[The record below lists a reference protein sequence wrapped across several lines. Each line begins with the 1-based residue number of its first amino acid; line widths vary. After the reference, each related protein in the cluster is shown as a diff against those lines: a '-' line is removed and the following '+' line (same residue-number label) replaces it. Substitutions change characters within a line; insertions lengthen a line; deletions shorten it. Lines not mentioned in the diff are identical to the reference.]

1 MKKKIAIQ
9 GIKGSNHYKALTE
22 LFDETEVEALE
33 CNTFQELVHAV
44 MTGVCEKAVMAIE
57 NSIAGSI
64 LPNYRLILDHKLQVT
79 AEHYLNIS
87 HNLVALPGQ
96 GLADLVQVKSHQMAL
111 HQCSNFFSKY
121 LHIHLIEDVDTA
133 LPAKIIAEHQLT
145 GVGALVPKGSAEL
158 FQLTTIAEDVQNN
171 SLNETRFVVV
181 EKQSPTGLEVNKA
194 TIQFEMAHEQ
204 GSLAKVLNAMAAH
217 DLNLSKIQSIPIP
230 YDIWRYAFIVD
241 VSFSNPMQFQNA
253 FSELSKI
260 SINPTCVGQYKNGK
274 S

>member
-22 LFDETEVEALE
+22 LFDETKVEALE
-33 CNTFQELVHAV
+33 CNTFQQLVNAV
-44 MTGVCEKAVMAIE
+44 VTGECEKAVMAIE

-79 AEHYLNIS
+79 AEFYLNIS

-96 GLADLVQVKSHQMAL
+96 DLADLVQVKSHQMAL
-111 HQCSNFFSKY
+111 HQCSNYFSNY
-121 LHIHLIEDVDTA
+121 DHIHLIEDVDTA
-133 LPAKIIAEHQLT
+133 LPAQIIAQKQIM
-145 GVGALVPKGSAEL
+145 GVGALVPKGTAEL
-158 FQLTTIAEDVQNN
+158 FQLNTIAEDVQNN

-181 EKQSPTGLEVNKA
+181 EKQANTSSEVDKA
-194 TIQFEMAHEQ
+194 TIQFEIAHES
-204 GSLAKVLNAMAAH
+204 GSLAKVLNTMAVH
-217 DLNLSKIQSIPIP
+217 ELNLSKIQSIPIP
-230 YDIWRYAFIVD
+230 NDMWRYAFIVD
-241 VSFSNPMQFQNA
+241 VSYSSSIQFQNA
-253 FSELSKI
+253 FSEISKI

>member
-9 GIKGSNHYKALTE
+9 GIRGSNHYKALTE
-22 LFDETEVEALE
+22 LFNEAEVEALE
-33 CNTFQELVHAV
+33 CNTFQELVKAV
-44 MTGVCEKAVMAIE
+44 VTGECEKAVMAIE

-64 LPNYRLILDHKLQVT
+64 LPNYRLILDHQLQVT

-96 GLADLVQVKSHQMAL
+96 DLTDLVQVKSHQMAL
-111 HQCSNFFSKY
+111 HQCSNFFSNH

-133 LPAKIIAEHQLT
+133 LPAKIIAEHQLR

-158 FQLTTIAEDVQNN
+158 FQLTTLAEDVQNN

-181 EKQSPTGLEVNKA
+181 EKQAGTSLEADKA
-194 TIQFEMAHEQ
+194 TIQFEMTHES
-204 GSLAKVLNAMAAH
+204 GSLAKVLNTMAAH
-217 DLNLSKIQSIPIP
+217 ELNLSKIQSIPIP
-230 YDIWRYAFIVD
+230 YDMWRYAFIVD
-241 VSFSNPMQFQNA
+241 LSFSNRLQFQKA
-253 FSELSKI
+253 FSEISKI
-260 SINPTCVGQYKNGK
+260 SINPTCIGQYKSGK

>member
-1 MKKKIAIQ
+1 MGKKIAIQ

-22 LFDETEVEALE
+22 LFDEAEVEALE
-33 CNTFQELVHAV
+33 CNTFQQLVNAV
-44 MTGVCEKAVMAIE
+44 VTGECEKAVMAIE

-96 GLADLVQVKSHQMAL
+96 DLADLVQVKSHQMAL
-111 HQCSNFFSKY
+111 HQCSNFFSNH
-121 LHIHLIEDVDTA
+121 LHINLIEDVDTA
-133 LPAKIIAEHQLT
+133 LPAQIIAQKQMM

-158 FQLTTIAEDVQNN
+158 FELNIIAEDVQNN

-181 EKQSPTGLEVNKA
+181 EMQANTSPEVDKA
-194 TIQFEMAHEQ
+194 TIQFEIAHES
-204 GSLAKVLNAMAAH
+204 GSLAKVLNSMAAH

-230 YDIWRYAFIVD
+230 NDIWRYAFIVD
-241 VSFSNPMQFQNA
+241 VSYSDPVQFQNA
-253 FSELSKI
+253 FSEISKI
-260 SINPTCVGQYKNGK
+260 SINPTCVGQYKSGK

>member
-1 MKKKIAIQ
+1 MRKKIAIQ

-22 LFDETEVEALE
+22 LFNEAEVEALE
-33 CNTFQELVHAV
+33 CNTFQELVNAV
-44 MTGVCEKAVMAIE
+44 VTGKCEKAVMAIE

-64 LPNYRLILDHKLQVT
+64 LPNYRLILDHHLQIT

-111 HQCSNFFSKY
+111 HQCSNFFSNH
-121 LHIHLIEDVDTA
+121 LHINLIEDVDTA
-133 LPAKIIAEHQLT
+133 LPAKIIAEHQLM

-158 FQLTTIAEDVQNN
+158 FQLATLAEDVQNN

-181 EKQSPTGLEVNKA
+181 QKQANASLEVNKA
-194 TIQFEMAHEQ
+194 TIQFEMAHES
-204 GSLAKVLNAMAAH
+204 GSLAKVLNTMSAH
-217 DLNLSKIQSIPIP
+217 HLNLSKIQSIPIP

-241 VSFSNPMQFQNA
+241 VSFSKAIQFQNA

-260 SINPTCVGQYKNGK
+260 SINPTCVGQYKSGK